1 MIFSNPFPLNEV
13 FQELEQMQSY
23 NKYFQKVSTKSVL
36 KKEQMQFHKKVLL
49 SATLMEIWS
58 NLGLIS
64 QSLKLDGW
72 IIFIDL
78 ATIMLVM
85 VMMEME
91 DEVFLANAHRV
102 KQHCQPKATTYY
114 STMNI
119 IIHQKQQHILPPKST
134 WTRKNN
140 SLWVPLAPNSS
151 PPLHSRK

>member
-1 MIFSNPFPLNEV
+1 
-13 FQELEQMQSY
+13 MQSY
-23 NKYFQKVSTKSVL
+23 NKYFQKVSTKSIF

-72 IIFIDL
+72 ILFIDL

-85 VMMEME
+85 VME
-91 DEVFLANAHRV
+91 DEVFLANAHLV

-140 SLWVPLAPNSS
+140 SLWFPLAPNSI
-151 PPLHSRK
+151 PPLHSKK